1 MGAPSKKQHCK
12 LLPPD
17 EKPYVLKKSKEK
29 KSYKCHYKYS
39 NQNVCGQKS
48 TTYHRLHKHKKLNSH
63 TWNWLQKAFEE
74 TERISHS
81 MKKIRTQ
88 KEILTKYC
96 KSKHVVQDI
105 VDTEQETRSSDSE
118 DIKSSYEDDT
128 LEIDEDVGD
137 LCGANIYKI
146 KTSKVNGTEY
156 TNCQTCG
163 VWNYLFCCNPK
174 KPPKKLT
181 VTFVLNFKLCLC
193 SRILTNFY
201 NYLIEQGIS

>member
-1 MGAPSKKQHCK
+1 
-12 LLPPD
+12 
-17 EKPYVLKKSKEK
+17 
-29 KSYKCHYKYS
+29 
-39 NQNVCGQKS
+39 
-48 TTYHRLHKHKKLNSH
+48 
-63 TWNWLQKAFEE
+63 
-74 TERISHS
+74 

-88 KEILTKYC
+88 KEILTKYF

-156 TNCQTCG
+156 TNCQT
-163 VWNYLFCCNPK
+163 
-174 KPPKKLT
+174 
-181 VTFVLNFKLCLC
+181 
-193 SRILTNFY
+193 
-201 NYLIEQGIS
+201 